1 MFPLIATARNVGTA
15 FWRVFVDTRTR
26 GLLVLTAGLI
36 AIGTI
41 FYRIVESLSWS
52 DSFYFTV
59 VTLTTTGFGDISPE
73 TRVGKLFTACYL
85 LVGIGILLGVATEIA
100 NRAMEVRLEQR
111 EERLARRERRH
122 ADDEDGD

>member
-1 MFPLIATARNVGTA
+1 VFPLIATARDVVTA
-15 FWRVFVDTRTR
+15 IWRVFVDTKTR

-36 AIGTI
+36 GIGTV

-52 DSFYFTV
+52 DSFYFTI

-73 TRVGKLFTACYL
+73 TRVGKLFTAFYL

-100 NRAMEVRLEQR
+100 NRAMDVRLEQR
-111 EERLARRERRH
+111 EGRIARRERRH
-122 ADDEDGD
+122 ADDDEGD